1 MKLANSIVVK
11 IARMHRRF
19 IWGAVALSRPC
30 RTRVITVSNL
40 PCHVIIFQKL
50 LVFSYRTRTRTYTYT
65 RVRAS

>member
-11 IARMHRRF
+11 IARMHGHF

-50 LVFSYRTRTRTYTYT
+50 LVFPYRTYT